1 MQNPTNWK
9 KDKINVG
16 PELSDISDDDE
27 EEEDMALLQ
36 HGGNVDPAV
45 LSDCK
50 NNKRNRVF
58 WTTEKEDYLLRVYN
72 HYRRTYSGGHGLKGK
87 SWRYIAVHMCRRY
100 NEDFD
105 SKSCRNKLNVLKYD
119 YIEVKAMA
127 EARRNGTDN
136 DAFWTDLSERY
147 PRALKWKDTPY
158 PHTEL
163 LRIILEENGEG
174 LDPMP
179 ELNEPIPV
187 LPVETPVTKKRPRDS
202 MGTASN
208 YKLYK
213 MDPAFSGGIP
223 MATPAPGPSNADM
236 LKLFEALAQKMQAGF
251 DELHNAIKNLPL
263 SNNVD
268 IANMEARKRCME
280 ELQKEQ
286 YAKVLGNPQN
296 REKAFEIFRDVGT
309 ANDFMLYPQDY
320 RHLFLEDLLN
330 KSK

>member
-1 MQNPTNWK
+1 MGSPLR
-9 KDKINVG
+9 IFRFFPIG

-36 HGGNVDPAV
+36 HGGNVDPNA
-45 LSDCK
+45 LGDPK
-50 NNKRNRVF
+50 NKRNRVF

-127 EARRNGTDN
+127 DARRNGLDN

-163 LRIILEENGEG
+163 LRIILEDNGEG
-174 LDPMP
+174 LEPMP
-179 ELNEPIPV
+179 ELNEPITV
-187 LPVETPVTKKRPRDS
+187 LPAETPVTKKRARESLGSTGGAQYKQS
-202 MGTASN
+202 M
-208 YKLYK
+208 YKI
-213 MDPAFSGGIP
+213 DPTFSSTP
-223 MATPAPGPSNADM
+223 MATPSHHTSDVGKVLDSV
-236 LKLFEALAQKMQAGF
+236 LSKLQSGF
-251 DELHNAIKNLPL
+251 DEVLQTIKTLPHSSVEATL
-263 SNNVD
+263 LD
-268 IANMEARKRCME
+268 ARKRCME
-280 ELQKEQ
+280 ELNKEQ
-286 YAKVLGNPQN
+286 YAKILSNAVTRDQ
-296 REKAFEIFRDVGT
+296 AFNLFKDASLAV
-309 ANDFMLYPQDY
+309 DFMLYPQDY

-330 KSK
+330 KTANK